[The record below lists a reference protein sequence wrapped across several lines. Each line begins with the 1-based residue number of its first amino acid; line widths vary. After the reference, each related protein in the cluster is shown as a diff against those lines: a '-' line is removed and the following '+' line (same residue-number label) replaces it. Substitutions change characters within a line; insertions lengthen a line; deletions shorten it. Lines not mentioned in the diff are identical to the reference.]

1 MLVLNVLSGSNT
13 HYIFLRS
20 LSLNRVQLM
29 GVARSKDRP
38 SYRRYLE
45 EALLDVYET

>member
-29 GVARSKDRP
+29 GVARSKDRAELQAVSGGGP
-38 SYRRYLE
+38 IRCL
-45 EALLDVYET
+45 